1 MASMCKLNSPNG
13 YKLKKHICGCL
24 REDDNCYEAKTS
36 KFNQEERTHNILP
49 KATLMSD
56 INGWKETYR
65 QPGEKSNIMNT
76 LKSLLDT
83 APPKKSIKIM
93 NM

>member
-1 MASMCKLNSPNG
+1 MASTSKLNSPNG

-24 REDDNCYEAKTS
+24 REDDNSYEAKTS
-36 KFNQEERTHNILP
+36 KFNQEQRTHNILL

-56 INGWKETYR
+56 INRRKETYR

-76 LKSLLDT
+76 LK
-83 APPKKSIKIM
+83 KVC
-93 NM
+93 